1 MSDEQYDAALDLLRR
16 LDPKNVSENLNT
28 LCQLNQD
35 LAEDLLSSVDKPL
48 EIKSCPKSGKKFLC
62 CDYNRDGDSYKSP
75 WTGEYIPH
83 VHDAPTL
90 SADLRKLEEQA
101 NEAFDTYRELYYEGG
116 LSSVY
121 LWEQDNGFAGVVL
134 LKKKLEKSGW
144 NSIHVF
150 DVDTSAGRQAIY
162 RITSTIILDV
172 GAKVGSKGKLDISGN
187 LTRQTEKKLAI
198 QSEQSHVA
206 NIGTLIEEVEFSMR
220 NLLNEVYFSK
230 TRDIV
235 GDIRTVEQQSE
246 LKEER
251 EKQRKVAEG
260 LASR

>member
-16 LDPKNVSENLNT
+16 LNPKNISGNLNL
-28 LCQLNQD
+28 LCHLNQD

-48 EIKSCPKSGKKFLC
+48 EIKTCRKSGKQFLC

-83 VHDAPTL
+83 VSDAPQL

-116 LSSVY
+116 HSSVY
-121 LWEQDNGFAGVVL
+121 LWDQENGFAGVVL
-134 LKKKLEKSGW
+134 FKKVLDRSGW
-144 NSIHVF
+144 DSIHVF
-150 DVDTSAGRQAIY
+150 DVDTSNGRQAVY

-172 GAKVGSKGKLDISGN
+172 GTKVGSKGSLDISGN
-187 LTRQTEKKLAI
+187 LTRQTEKKLAVS
-198 QSEQSHVA
+198 SEASHVA
-206 NIGTLIEEVEFSMR
+206 NLGTIIEEVEFSMR

-235 GDIRTVEQQSE
+235 GDIRTVEQQSD

-251 EKQRKVAEG
+251 EKQRRVAEG
-260 LASR
+260 LESR